1 MKSALTLVMVL
12 ACASALHA
20 GDMENIKRTA
30 AFENY
35 AIDIKAAIGSIS
47 IAAPN
52 PAVAWPKEDF
62 TLRRDFCW
70 IRGKD
75 SNAERLGMAYSFC
88 INSLEV
94 TAGIRDNPRLIV
106 KGDVISGTFDLK
118 ISPPGDG
125 LYRATA
131 VIFKRE
137 PMIQVCAPAE
147 AAYIELNLLID
158 ERGKIVADPGTKSFY
173 GATEDTCGSPWK
185 YSEIKYVIK
194 DA

>member
-1 MKSALTLVMVL
+1 MKSALSLVMLL
-12 ACASALHA
+12 ACASALSA
-20 GDMENIKRTA
+20 GDLESIKRTA

-35 AIDIKAAIGSIS
+35 AIDVKAAIGSVS
-47 IAAPN
+47 VPAPN
-52 PAVAWPKEDF
+52 PAATWPKEDF

-75 SNAERLGMAYSFC
+75 ANADRMGMTYSFC

-94 TAGIRDNPRLIV
+94 TASIHENPGLNL
-106 KGDVISGTFDLK
+106 KGDVISGLFDLK

-137 PMIQVCAPAE
+137 PMIGVCAPAE

-158 ERGKIVADPGTKSFY
+158 ERGKIVADPETKSFY

-185 YSEIKYVIK
+185 YSEIKYVLK
-194 DA
+194 RV